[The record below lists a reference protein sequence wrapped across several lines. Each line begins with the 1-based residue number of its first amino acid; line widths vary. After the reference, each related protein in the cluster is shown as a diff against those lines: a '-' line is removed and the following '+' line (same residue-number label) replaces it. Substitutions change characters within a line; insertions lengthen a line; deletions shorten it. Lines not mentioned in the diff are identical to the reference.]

1 MDQNQLERLNDLK
14 KNVEHKIQQ
23 ETSSPNTNN
32 HEHLKKLE
40 LLNISLQ
47 EINKRIDEYY
57 QTNPSSS
64 INGVVKKPKVKK
76 ARKMWAAVV
85 ILLLIVAAV
94 VFVSWILQLT
104 GKEVVS
110 GVDENGNE
118 IWVPIKAL
126 GIADIFYLPLKGF
139 ERQVEIVIFILMI
152 GAFINVVVR
161 SKALEGMAQN
171 ITLALKGKEIWA
183 IVPLMLFFSI
193 CGSIEGMC
201 EESLG
206 FYAICIPLMLMAGF
220 DTFTA
225 FLIVFLG
232 AGIGVVG
239 STLNPFAV
247 TVAVNELNEWAKDP
261 NFISSGDG
269 LVWRFITWAI
279 LTIFAIVFTVRYAK
293 KVKNNPQKSVVFATL
308 EGDKKFFLANSYE
321 KIEMNWKRKFTVWV
335 FCLTF
340 LLMLVYLVKWDSI
353 FGITWFATASEW
365 FHKHVWFFS
374 SQIPGIGVGYLI
386 EVATFFLIA
395 TIILGLVNGL
405 GQEKFLG
412 QFTEG
417 AADYIG
423 VIFVM
428 ATAAGVSIGIE
439 NSNLRYLIT
448 EVVKN
453 GLSGIQS
460 SYVKIILLFLIFIP
474 ISFLIPSTSGFSTLI
489 FPLIAPIVAIEGETP
504 GTWVADPAL
513 ASGSIAAFVNANGF
527 INLFSPMA
535 AALMGGLALSR
546 VDYGTFLKKMF
557 PFFVGVLLIIM
568 TMLCIG
574 VYVSENISSVLA

>member
-1 MDQNQLERLNDLK
+1 
-14 KNVEHKIQQ
+14 
-23 ETSSPNTNN
+23 
-32 HEHLKKLE
+32 
-40 LLNISLQ
+40 
-47 EINKRIDEYY
+47 
-57 QTNPSSS
+57 
-64 INGVVKKPKVKK
+64 
-76 ARKMWAAVV
+76 MWAAVV

-94 VFVSWILQLT
+94 VFLSWILKLT
-104 GKEVVS
+104 GKQVVS
-110 GVDENGNE
+110 GVDEQGNE

-126 GIADIFYLPLKGF
+126 GILDIFYLPLKGF

-171 ITLALKGKEIWA
+171 ITLTLKGKEIWA
-183 IVPLMLFFSI
+183 TVPLMLFFSI

-269 LVWRFITWAI
+269 LVWRFGTWAV
-279 LTIFAIVFTVRYAK
+279 LTIFAIVFTIKYAK
-293 KVKNNPQKSVVFATL
+293 KVKNDPQKSVVFATL

-321 KIEMNWKRKFTVWV
+321 KIEMNWKRKITVWV

-353 FGITWFATASEW
+353 FGITWFETASQWVHE
-365 FHKHVWFFS
+365 HLWFFS

-386 EVATFFLIA
+386 EVAAFFMIA
-395 TIILGLVNGL
+395 TVILGLVNGL

-423 VIFVM
+423 VVFVL

-439 NSNLRYLIT
+439 NSNIKFLIT

-453 GLSGIQS
+453 GLSGVQS
-460 SYVKIILLFLIFIP
+460 SYVKLILLFLIFIP
-474 ISFLIPSTSGFSTLI
+474 ISFLIPSTSGFSALI
-489 FPLIAPIVAIEGETP
+489 FPLIAPIVAIEGQTP
-504 GTWVADPAL
+504 GTWVAHPAL

-527 INLFSPMA
+527 VNLFTPMS

-546 VDYGTFLKKMF
+546 VEYGTFLKKML
-557 PFFVGVLLIIM
+557 PFFVGVLVIIM

-574 VYVSENISSVLA
+574 VYISENVNPVLA